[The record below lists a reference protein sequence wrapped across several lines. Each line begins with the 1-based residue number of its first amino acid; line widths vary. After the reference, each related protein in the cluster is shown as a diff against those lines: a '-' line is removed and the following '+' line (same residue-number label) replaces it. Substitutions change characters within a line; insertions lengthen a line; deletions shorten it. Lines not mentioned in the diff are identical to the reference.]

1 MHVSLHVWFAAW
13 YSIRF
18 ALTQG
23 AASAAAGSVM
33 PTFYSIKSMLAAWYK
48 NFFWG
53 ELVTEP
59 APSAVFCHLCVLVH
73 FNVLVTNGLMWLV
86 KFVLQL

>member
-18 ALTQG
+18 ALTRG

-48 NFFWG
+48 NFFLG
-53 ELVTEP
+53 GT
-59 APSAVFCHLCVLVH
+59 CH
-73 FNVLVTNGLMWLV
+73 
-86 KFVLQL
+86 